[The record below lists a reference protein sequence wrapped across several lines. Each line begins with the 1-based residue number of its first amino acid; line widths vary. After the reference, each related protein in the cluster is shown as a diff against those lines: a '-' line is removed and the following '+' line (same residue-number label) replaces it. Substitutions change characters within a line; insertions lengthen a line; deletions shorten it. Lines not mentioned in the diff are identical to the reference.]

1 MIPYRS
7 FKRNTNHNIIEQS
20 NALNKLLN
28 EKKDEVKE
36 KIPVPRRER
45 KRFFTYRERN

>member
-7 FKRNTNHNIIEQS
+7 FKRNTNHNIGEQS

-28 EKKDEVKE
+28 DKKDEE
-36 KIPVPRRER
+36 K
-45 KRFFTYRERN
+45 